1 MLSLTYEQWRVF
13 LVELILL
20 APLIAVLL
28 AITKWLLPRPSEA
41 GRREHLLGWATRL
54 LSGVSLVCSVVL
66 ASGQRGTTPL
76 EFSIGPI
83 DFYLDAL
90 SIYFVLLVNL
100 VAFFASWYTVQF
112 LNYDVQTNAE
122 RHEPEFFHVFFN
134 LFHLTMLLV
143 PMVDNLIILWMAI
156 ELTTLA
162 STFLVRYRRQ
172 RRTLEAAWKYI
183 IITTAGI
190 VFALFGT
197 ILLGDAI
204 RPETCVGINQNL
216 HLNEASCVG
225 VPGASLLR
233 WSVLGQATLA
243 QTLDPKLVVLSFLFV
258 LVGYGTK
265 AGFAP
270 MHTWLPDG
278 HGEAPSP
285 VSALLSGVL
294 LKSALYAILRF
305 YTITN
310 LNLGNTLFTSRILL
324 FSGLLS
330 LVVATPFIL
339 KRNRFKRIL
348 AYHSLEHMGIIVFAI
363 GVGGSLALFGA
374 LLHALNHAL
383 TKAFMFLNLQNIR
396 HGYFI
401 AGCPE
406 DDDEQISGVLKDM
419 PLTGGLL
426 LFGGLGLVGSPPF
439 NIFLSEFIILW
450 AAIDRVIHPSDGKN
464 QLGMIIYALAVT
476 VFLLTV
482 TIIFAGLV
490 GHLSHMLLGP
500 APFRGLRDRLR
511 DLAPLAIL
519 MILITVFGFWI
530 PTVPI
535 NFPALL
541 NQSVCILQQGAG
553 GGCLP

>member
-1 MLSLTYEQWRVF
+1 LPAFATFQW
-13 LVELILL
+13 
-20 APLIAVLL
+20 
-28 AITKWLLPRPSEA
+28 IT
-41 GRREHLLGWATRL
+41 
-54 LSGVSLVCSVVL
+54 
-66 ASGQRGTTPL
+66 
-76 EFSIGPI
+76 
-83 DFYLDAL
+83 
-90 SIYFVLLVNL
+90 
-100 VAFFASWYTVQF
+100 
-112 LNYDVQTNAE
+112 
-122 RHEPEFFHVFFN
+122 
-134 LFHLTMLLV
+134 
-143 PMVDNLIILWMAI
+143 
-156 ELTTLA
+156 
-162 STFLVRYRRQ
+162 
-172 RRTLEAAWKYI
+172 
-183 IITTAGI
+183 
-190 VFALFGT
+190 
-197 ILLGDAI
+197 LGDAAG
-204 RPETCVGINQNL
+204 PETCAGINQTL
-216 HLNEASCVG
+216 HLSEASCFD

-233 WSVLGQATLA
+233 WSLLGQPALA
-243 QTLDPKLVVLSFLFV
+243 QTLDSKLVILSFLFV

-310 LNLGNTLFTSRILL
+310 LNQGNTLFTSRILL

-339 KRNRFKRIL
+339 KGNKFKRIL

-383 TKAFMFLNLQNIR
+383 TKAFMFLTFQNAQ
-396 HGYFI
+396 HKYFTMGI
-401 AGCPE
+401 PE
-406 DDDEQISGVLKDM
+406 EDEDRISGMLKGM
-419 PLTGGLL
+419 PLTGSLL
-426 LFGGLGLVGSPPF
+426 FFGGLGLVGSPPF

-450 AAIDRVIHPSDGKN
+450 AAFDRVIHPSSTGES
-464 QLGMIIYALAVT
+464 QLETAIYALAVGF
-476 VFLLTV
+476 FLLTV
-482 TIIFAGLV
+482 TAIFAGLV
-490 GHLSHMLLGP
+490 GHLSRMLLGP
-500 APFRGLRDRLR
+500 APFSGLRDRLR
-511 DLAPLAIL
+511 DLAPLAML
-519 MILITVFGFWI
+519 MILIVVFGFWI